1 MWDVL
6 HKWTQPSKEYSG
18 INFPLESCKNLSM
31 LIPEIQKICYIIH
44 LFLHL
49 YLSSDC
55 LLNCSNSTPRYLHFK
70 TKSPTDWNKTKHKPT
85 RLRYRHIFN
94 RLSFKYIVA
103 IWEFLSEVP
112 YVILFEIYVTWDIYR
127 IEWIDI
133 IIIII
138 IIHNQ
143 KHNVQAEFL

>member
-1 MWDVL
+1 VIAF
-6 HKWTQPSKEYSG
+6 S
-18 INFPLESCKNLSM
+18 IVA
-31 LIPEIQKICYIIH
+31 IQLPDTSI
-44 LFLHL
+44 
-49 YLSSDC
+49 S
-55 LLNCSNSTPRYLHFK
+55 RQ
-70 TKSPTDWNKTKHKPT
+70 KSPTDWNKTKHKPT

-112 YVILFEIYVTWDIYR
+112 YVIVFEIYVTWDIYC

-133 IIIII
+133 IIIIIITII